1 MQLTMTLIR
10 DFVNKYSGLLVGIE
24 GVDGSG
30 KTVLSQALAL
40 GLEQAGYDNLVFTKE
55 PGGTKFG
62 LQLREILQYRKELLD
77 PKAEYLLFASDR
89 AQHFSELV
97 IPSLQNGKIVISD
110 RTGDSSIVYQGLG
123 HGLDVE
129 MIKCVNAWAMCDVR
143 PDLILYLRVDAETA
157 KSRMIK
163 RGEEITVFERDHH
176 SVKTIAGFDELFKD
190 RDDVLVLDGTL
201 PTADLA
207 KIAVEKIM
215 FLVKEKDLC

>member
-1 MQLTMTLIR
+1 MTLIR

-62 LQLREILQYRKELLD
+62 LQLREILQYRSDPLD

-123 HGLDVE
+123 HGLDIE
-129 MIKCVNAWAMCDVR
+129 MIKQVNAWATCDHR
-143 PDLILYLRVDAETA
+143 PDLTLYLRVDAETA
-157 KSRMIK
+157 SARVHK
-163 RGEEITVFERDHH
+163 RAEDLTVFEREHQ
-176 SVKTIAGFDELFKD
+176 SAKTIAGFDELYKD
-190 RDDVLVLDGTL
+190 REDVLVLDGKL

-207 KIAVEKIM
+207 KIAVEKII
-215 FLVKEKDLC
+215 LLAKEKDLC